1 MASRKWL
8 VGTLALCLLFGVLVL
23 WVTFENSTNSARTNA
38 NTGQR
43 AHEPTELI
51 SGIGESETT
60 STAESDPIQKED
72 APDSD
77 RENQLAS
84 ERELSIMIEEFRK
97 SYDSYIQYLIAEKD
111 APHHALWY
119 DIWDSGTERVD
130 SRLEALIVTAA
141 EEEKSF
147 EAVRERL
154 AGAVEW
160 IALPEEVEVRLGLEK
175 GSQPTALGPK
185 LYHSLPDAP
194 RPVVLYKTAAIEPEG
209 SLSVL
214 HHAHWCASGKSF
226 LYIRRVKPYS
236 LRISPDGVDVQDFMR
251 SEDSYFRAST
261 ELQYVAVDLV
271 DMDTGL
277 PWVIMAQGPVG
288 NGRYVRLGYLHF
300 CKDKE
305 VWNSVGGDEWE
316 KANGWTYNA
325 ENREFVVE
333 FGVDVETVSLSEE
346 LPKAR
351 EFWAKLNK

>member
-38 NTGQR
+38 STGQR
-43 AHEPTELI
+43 AHEPTERVSGVGEVEATPIAQSDAIQREHIPDPDPKDQLI
-51 SGIGESETT
+51 SEKKL
-60 STAESDPIQKED
+60 ST
-72 APDSD
+72 
-77 RENQLAS
+77 R
-84 ERELSIMIEEFRK
+84 IEEFRELHE
-97 SYDSYIQYLIAEKD
+97 SYMQHLKAEKD
-111 APHHALWY
+111 APRHSRPV
-119 DIWDSGTERVD
+119 DIWQSSTERVD
-130 SRLEALIVTAA
+130 SRLKALIVTAA
-141 EEEKSF
+141 TEERSF
-147 EAVRERL
+147 EAMRERL
-154 AGAVEW
+154 AGIVEW
-160 IALPEEVEVRLGLEK
+160 IDIPPQIERSLSLENQSPPAALRQQLTGDLPETPK
-175 GSQPTALGPK
+175 PTI
-185 LYHSLPDAP
+185 
-194 RPVVLYKTAAIEPEG
+194 LYKTAAIEPEG

-214 HHAHWCASGKSF
+214 HPAYWSARGSSF
-226 LYIRRVKPYS
+226 EYIRVRPYS
-236 LRISPDGVDVQDFMR
+236 LLVAPDGVDVQDFMR

>member
-38 NTGQR
+38 STGQR
-43 AHEPTELI
+43 AHEPTERVSGVGEVEATPIAQSDAIQREHIPDPDPKDQLI
-51 SGIGESETT
+51 SEKKL
-60 STAESDPIQKED
+60 ST
-72 APDSD
+72 
-77 RENQLAS
+77 R
-84 ERELSIMIEEFRK
+84 IEEFRELHE
-97 SYDSYIQYLIAEKD
+97 SYMQHLKAEKD
-111 APHHALWY
+111 APRHSRPV
-119 DIWDSGTERVD
+119 DIWQSSTERVD
-130 SRLEALIVTAA
+130 SRLKALIVTSAT
-141 EEEKSF
+141 EERSF